1 MKKRILSTAL
11 ALLMCLSMLPTTAFA
26 AEENDANGDGYHDG
40 DVAVINGLI
49 ENNGLNWVKD
59 DIENWSGISWGR
71 EKYRVEGLY
80 LSDLSRTLLGELD
93 VSALTALT
101 VLHCTHEDITA
112 LDVSGNTALTRLL
125 LTGTDIT
132 ELDIS
137 KNAALTELKCDAT
150 PLLTITVPSSY
161 KVGETMQSDEALN
174 YALPTPRR
182 VNYIFNGWYTAPT
195 GGKRVEVGDTF
206 DVVTTLY
213 SQWSNGS
220 IPEVTNYTVSFD
232 SDGGSAVTAQTVA
245 EGGKVTKP
253 ADPTKV
259 KHVFDGWYGA
269 YGVAG
274 EDVFNDVYKWDF
286 DTDTVTG
293 DITLY
298 AKWDAKDYAVE
309 FNSEGGSAV
318 ASQYVDDGGK
328 LVKPADP
335 TKSGHTFGGWYKD
348 KIITDTYTLDIDTA
362 DIFNDVYKWDFDTD
376 VVEGDFTLHA
386 KWTKKAGGGS
396 SSSDSGSVTT
406 PEEPKE
412 DGKKEEE
419 TPAPSVTF
427 SDVPSDA
434 YYADAVAWAVE
445 KGITNGVGEGSF
457 APEAS
462 CTRGQMVTFLYR
474 MAGEPTTNGI
484 VNFSD
489 VSADSYYADA
499 IAWAVEKGITNGTGD
514 GLFSPDAECT
524 RAQMAVFLYRMVGGS
539 AAGASSFGDV
549 DAGAY
554 YADAVAWAAANG
566 ITTGTGD
573 GNFSP
578 NANCTRAQMVTFL
591 YRCFTE

>member
-348 KIITDTYTLDIDTA
+348 KIITDTYTIDIDTA
-362 DIFNDVYKWDFDTD
+362 DIFNDVYKWNFDTD

-386 KWTKKAGGGS
+386 KWTQNTYTGGGGGGS
-396 SSSDSGSVTT
+396 STT
-406 PEEPKE
+406 PVKPEDKKDEE
-412 DGKKEEE
+412 KKDEEQ
-419 TPAPSVTF
+419 P
-427 SDVPSDA
+427 
-434 YYADAVAWAVE
+434 
-445 KGITNGVGEGSF
+445 
-457 APEAS
+457 
-462 CTRGQMVTFLYR
+462 
-474 MAGEPTTNGI
+474 
-484 VNFSD
+484 
-489 VSADSYYADA
+489 
-499 IAWAVEKGITNGTGD
+499 
-514 GLFSPDAECT
+514 
-524 RAQMAVFLYRMVGGS
+524 
-539 AAGASSFGDV
+539 
-549 DAGAY
+549 
-554 YADAVAWAAANG
+554 
-566 ITTGTGD
+566 
-573 GNFSP
+573 
-578 NANCTRAQMVTFL
+578 
-591 YRCFTE
+591 